1 MRIITKTLF
10 AIAGAG
16 WALSLPLA
24 QADESAVYFPTG
36 SSAVKPGAVKKI
48 VKSAGD
54 GASYHVSG
62 WTDPRG
68 SEEINRRLRADR
80 AEAVKR
86 ALVAAGVSEN
96 AIQLED
102 SAAGETGEKNEWK
115 LRRASIRYEGGHGP
129 AVAQKAA
136 RPEASKPEASKPESA
151 KPESAKPEV
160 AAEKP
165 AKGTAIASEKPTRG
179 TVVAMNTTRP
189 STTEPTGTDL
199 KPAGGEK
206 KLEHIKLLYW
216 RALNH
221 SLWIIA
227 KQKGFFEQEGFDVDL
242 EETDQDARQI
252 AKRVGVAEGVENAS
266 ALERGQKRYAA
277 GAVCGFATHE
287 AMAHG
292 DPIVD
297 IGSMVMLPET
307 LLMKKDVAAAID
319 KDIRAF
325 KGLKIGDTTYGAGE
339 HEFKYN
345 NVLRVQLEKVGLK
358 DETDFSI
365 KEYKDPS
372 KEFEALA
379 AGQLDVAKVFPPADI
394 DFIKTHPEY
403 VRVPFAKFFPYLPC
417 CRQVVTR
424 SQLKGNR
431 EKYVRL
437 LKASILAHKFVIE
450 HPTEA
455 AELIGKWLHIP
466 AAQVRSSIMSAY
478 VTLTPDPMRKGV
490 ELYQRTND
498 KYTKTKT
505 STAEFIDTSLYRDAL
520 YGLADEDQND
530 PRAKGYYGT
539 MITRFKANN

>member
-16 WALSLPLA
+16 WILSVPLA
-24 QADESAVYFPTG
+24 QADESAIYFPTG
-36 SSAVKPGAVKKI
+36 SSKVKPGAVKKL
-48 VKSAGD
+48 VKAAGE
-54 GASYHVSG
+54 GASFHVSG

-80 AEAVKR
+80 AESVKR
-86 ALVAAGVSEN
+86 ALVAAGISED

-102 SAAGETGEKNEWK
+102 STAGESSGGKDDWK
-115 LRRASIRYEGGHGP
+115 LRRASVRYEGGHAA
-129 AVAQKAA
+129 AVAQKG
-136 RPEASKPEASKPESA
+136 SKPEVV
-151 KPESAKPEV
+151 KPEV
-160 AAEKP
+160 GNTPETV
-165 AKGTAIASEKPTRG
+165 AKGSEKPERPTKG
-179 TVVAMNTTRP
+179 TEVAMNTTRQNP
-189 STTEPTGTDL
+189 ESTGNEV
-199 KPAGGEK
+199 KPGEK
-206 KLEHIKLLYW
+206 KLEKIKLLYW

-221 SLWIIA
+221 SLWIVA

-242 EETDQDARQI
+242 VETDQDARQI

-266 ALERGQKRYAA
+266 ALERGQKTYAA

-287 AMAHG
+287 AMAKG

-307 LLMKKDVAAAID
+307 LLMKKPTAEAID

-325 KGLKIGDTTYGAGE
+325 KGLKIGDTTYGVGE
-339 HEFKYN
+339 HAFKYN

-358 DETDFSI
+358 DETDFFI

-394 DFIKTHPEY
+394 EFIKTHPEY

-431 EKYVRL
+431 DKYVRL
-437 LKASILAHKFVIE
+437 LRASIRAHKFVIE
-450 HPTEA
+450 HPVEA
-455 AELIGKWLHIP
+455 AAIIGKWLHMP
-466 AAQVRSSIMSAY
+466 ASQVRSSIMSAY

-498 KYTKTKT
+498 RFTKTKT
-505 STAEFIDTSLYRDAL
+505 STAEFIDTSLYKDAL
-520 YGLADEDQND
+520 YGLAGEDKDD
-530 PRAKGYYGT
+530 PRSKGYYGT